1 MGLPFYAYMLRCSD
15 GSYYVGHTDDL
26 EKRVGEHSLGQGCI
40 YTSSRLPV
48 ELVWSQ
54 EFATR
59 EEAKAA
65 ESQVKGWNRA
75 KKEALIAG
83 RFDIVSA
90 LSSRNK
96 QGRALRD
103 ALLRKAPQGRGGE
116 HP

>member
-1 MGLPFYAYMLRCSD
+1 MSLPFYAYILRCSD
-15 GSYYVGHTDDL
+15 VSYYVGHTDDL
-26 EKRVGEHSLGQGCI
+26 EKRMNEHRFGQGCI

-54 EFATR
+54 EFASR

-65 ESQVKGWNRA
+65 EAQIKGWNRA

-83 RFDIVSA
+83 RFDLLSA
-90 LSSRNK
+90 LSSRSK

-103 ALLRKAPQGRGGE
+103 ALLHKAPQGRGKE
-116 HP
+116 NS